1 MSAAVSVDAMVPKI
15 SVTPK
20 WWAEKIEP
28 HLRALNLEGGGQVL
42 LSVKKVMA
50 SGEEPRKVAGQSVK
64 KKLNS
69 VGRYL
74 LRKGKG
80 VWQLVFNGME
90 TVIKDGRGI
99 ALVAQLLLHP
109 PGEGIHATELAALAL
124 GQSVVQEASLAADGD
139 AGKESIKQQAQECM
153 AVIHDPAAC
162 EAEKNEARQ
171 ELDRLA
177 QSLKVVG
184 QAPASGAEKQVRAVR
199 RAIERFIRSLRTAR
213 DRSKETQLVL
223 RAFGEHLYQYLLQP
237 SSRYGGSRRARV
249 RSGMAGQFVY
259 ECPAG
264 VRWSE

>member
-28 HLRALNLEGGGQVL
+28 HLRALNLEGVVQVL

-99 ALVAQLLLHP
+99 ALVAEIKADLL
-109 PGEGIHATELAALAL
+109 TALKR
-124 GQSVVQEASLAADGD
+124 GHRDSLAAMVGSD
-139 AGKESIKQQAQECM
+139 AADITAESW
-153 AVIHDPAAC
+153 P
-162 EAEKNEARQ
+162 
-171 ELDRLA
+171 
-177 QSLKVVG
+177 
-184 QAPASGAEKQVRAVR
+184 
-199 RAIERFIRSLRTAR
+199 T
-213 DRSKETQLVL
+213 
-223 RAFGEHLYQYLLQP
+223 
-237 SSRYGGSRRARV
+237 
-249 RSGMAGQFVY
+249 
-259 ECPAG
+259 
-264 VRWSE
+264 